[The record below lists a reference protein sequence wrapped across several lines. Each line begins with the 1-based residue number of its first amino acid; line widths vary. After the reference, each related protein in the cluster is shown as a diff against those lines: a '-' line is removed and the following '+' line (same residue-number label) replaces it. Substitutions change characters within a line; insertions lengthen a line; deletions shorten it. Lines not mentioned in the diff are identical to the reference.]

1 MADPNRPFVPPVPRD
16 HDDASYSEMVPFRS
30 SKIKL
35 WKSPLFLI
43 ALMAALLAPFM
54 FALFNAVL
62 TARTAQGAVDA
73 MITANL
79 VAVFFIVMMFQF
91 MIYLYVRPNRS
102 VWIYLI
108 PFVIVAMMVYFPLIL
123 GAFIFVFREI
133 LPGDV
138 SSIIQGTQQPTFVP
152 LFVAMFFGA
161 GLMEE
166 LMKAVPILFGAVL
179 SWMAIRDPRKAQ
191 GGFYNTFH
199 VRGPLDGALMGVFAG
214 GGFIFIETAFQ
225 YVPNMVAT
233 IYRSTNDLGAAM
245 TGALLLLLPRVF
257 GGIVGHMAYSGI
269 FGYFIGLAVIRPKQ
283 KWKLLAIG
291 YLSSALIHTLWNS
304 VGTISFALQYVIAG
318 VAAVG
323 LVGAILKAR
332 QLEASRSGMGGET
345 MGSIVVERP
354 GSPRAAPMP
363 MAPAMAPAPQPAMA
377 PPMAPPQH
385 AAPPMAPPPQ
395 QAAPPVAAPPQAA
408 PPMAAP
414 PPQAAPSAALAEVL
428 MLNIDGMMLPL
439 RAGGRLDL
447 AAEPALGGRGAGVVG
462 AIIPHPTR
470 ANVLGLKN
478 EGAVGWRAKLRDGSM
493 QMIEQEQSI
502 RLAAGVEITFVD
514 GLNGAV
520 VKVG

>member
-1 MADPNRPFVPPVPRD
+1 MSDQNRPFVPPVPRD
-16 HDDASYSEMVPFRS
+16 HDEASYSEMVPFRS
-30 SKIKL
+30 TKIKL

-43 ALMAALLAPFM
+43 ALMAALLAPFL

-62 TARTAQGAVDA
+62 TARTAQAAVDA

-102 VWIYLI
+102 IWVYLI
-108 PFVIVAMMVYFPLIL
+108 TFAVVAAMVWFEPIL
-123 GAFIFVFREI
+123 RLFILVFREI

-138 SSIIQGTQQPTFVP
+138 SSFIQSRQEPSFVP
-152 LFVAMFFGA
+152 LFIAMFFGA

-166 LMKAVPILFGAVL
+166 LLKAVPILFGAVL
-179 SWMAIRDPRKAQ
+179 SWMAISNPRLAQ
-191 GGFYNTFH
+191 GGFYKTFH
-199 VRGPLDGALMGVFAG
+199 VRGPLDGALMGIFAG
-214 GGFIFIETAFQ
+214 GAFIFIETAFQ

-233 IYRSTNDLGAAM
+233 IYRQTNDLGAAM

-283 KWKLLAIG
+283 KLMLLLIG
-291 YLSSALIHTLWNS
+291 YLSAALIHTLWNS

-318 VAAVG
+318 VAAIM

-332 QLEASRSGMGGET
+332 QLELSRSGTAGGDT

-354 GSPRAAPMP
+354 GAPATAPMP
-363 MAPAMAPAPQPAMA
+363 MAPAMAPAPQAAAA
-377 PPMAPPQH
+377 PVAPPQQH
-385 AAPPMAPPPQ
+385 
-395 QAAPPVAAPPQAA
+395 
-408 PPMAAP
+408 AP
-414 PPQAAPSAALAEVL
+414 PPQAAPPAAPPAEPPPQAAPAAAPVAEVL

-439 RAGGRLDL
+439 RPGGRLDL
-447 AAEPALGGRGAGVVG
+447 AAEPALGGRGAGIVG

-470 ANVLGLKN
+470 PNVVGLKN
-478 EGAVGWRAKLRDGSM
+478 EGAAGWQAKLRDGSM
-493 QMIEQEQSI
+493 QTIEHDQSI
-502 RLAAGVEITFVD
+502 RLAAGVEITFAD
-514 GLNGAV
+514 GLSGAV
-520 VKVG
+520 VKIG